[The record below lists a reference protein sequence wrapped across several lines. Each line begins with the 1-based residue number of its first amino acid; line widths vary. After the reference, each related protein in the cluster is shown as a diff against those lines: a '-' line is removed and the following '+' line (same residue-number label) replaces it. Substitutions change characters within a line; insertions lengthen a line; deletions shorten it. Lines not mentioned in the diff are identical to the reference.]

1 MSRRGICNT
10 WFRGRHISPSM
21 PYREARSVAEIS
33 EGPTASKSD
42 RTGRNPVM
50 TRLIRRPSSTSG
62 CTAFFLSFKYSVSAY
77 PNVLA
82 LPYVAIL
89 VTRAPDLMSAHNP
102 GLWEILCKR
111 TCTVE
116 FLSPTIGY
124 VNLTAPVL
132 CSW

>member
-1 MSRRGICNT
+1 MSKRGICNI
-10 WFRGRHISPSM
+10 WFRGRHISPLL
-21 PYREARSVAEIS
+21 PYREARSVAE
-33 EGPTASKSD
+33 GPTAFKSD

-50 TRLIRRPSSTSG
+50 TRLIRRSSSTSG

-77 PNVLA
+77 LNVLA
-82 LPYVAIL
+82 LRYVAIL
-89 VTRAPDLMSAHNP
+89 VTRAPDLMSAHDP
-102 GLWEILCKR
+102 GLWEILCRR
-111 TCTVE
+111 TCIVE